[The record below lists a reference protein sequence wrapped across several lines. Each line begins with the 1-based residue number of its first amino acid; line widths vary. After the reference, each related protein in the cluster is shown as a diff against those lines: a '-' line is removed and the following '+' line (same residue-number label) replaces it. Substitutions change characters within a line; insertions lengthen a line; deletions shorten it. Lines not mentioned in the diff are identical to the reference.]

1 MYIFFEYFHIKFGIS
16 FGFLFFGDLKSH
28 QENMVS
34 AVLLAKIERTGF
46 GYTYINNC
54 FTFLILDIN
63 FVLQYC
69 CFFLLPQLKHFC
81 FLFLY
86 FSDKIFWCKCQQ
98 QQLCFDQIFCVCFQ
112 IKCMYALMYF
122 KPLFVAKILLF
133 YTDLAF
139 L

>member
-81 FLFLY
+81 ILFC
-86 FSDKIFWCKCQQ
+86 IF
-98 QQLCFDQIFCVCFQ
+98 QLKFFGVNVNNNS
-112 IKCMYALMYF
+112 YALIKYF
-122 KPLFVAKILLF
+122 VCVFK
-133 YTDLAF
+133 
-139 L
+139 